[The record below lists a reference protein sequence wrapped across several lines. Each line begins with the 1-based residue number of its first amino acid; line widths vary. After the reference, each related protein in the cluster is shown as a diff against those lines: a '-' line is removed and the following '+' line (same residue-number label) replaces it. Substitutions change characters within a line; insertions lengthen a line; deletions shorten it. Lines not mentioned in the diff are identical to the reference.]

1 MMVIMQQRQA
11 STLPGARRRLWL
23 YIAMLLPVMVCANAC
38 TTAPSNR
45 SDTQRLVDVELAA
58 RIKDALLHDPRI
70 YDAHIDV
77 TAYYRVVRLSG
88 TVSEAEDFAEAKHV
102 AKSVPGVKGV
112 ISELNLVDRR

>member
-1 MMVIMQQRQA
+1 MLQKQVKQVPA
-11 STLPGARRRLWL
+11 ARRRLWL
-23 YIAMLLPVMVCANAC
+23 CVALVLCVVAYANAC
-38 TTAPSNR
+38 TTAPSSR
-45 SDTQRLVDVELAA
+45 SDTQRQVDVELAA
-58 RIKDALLHDPRI
+58 RVKDALLHDPRI

-77 TAYYRVVRLSG
+77 TAYYRVVHLSG